1 MKDEKACVYSNAFK
15 GKLAGTDIVAAFF
28 PILVDGEVRG
38 AVCLDLKNDIFSGIS
53 KKQLSFKNLYVDVV
67 NQNQSILY
75 CNEGDS
81 TGKKLKDVLIP
92 TAYENVDSKFK
103 EGKPFSIRFKPH
115 KTEYISYYTPIEIGE
130 NTWWTTVSLSYQEYM
145 KSQYSIRKIFA
156 ACGVLTLIILIC
168 AVKKLLT
175 RSLEPLGVF
184 SDELKKMA
192 QGQMDVAIVY
202 ERGDEIGLMADSL
215 RMMIDNIRKIIENLD
230 YKLKEFSSGNFDIT
244 NDEVELY

>member
-1 MKDEKACVYSNAFK
+1 MYSNAFK

-28 PILVDGEVRG
+28 PILIDGEVRG
-38 AVCLDLKNDIFSGIS
+38 AICLDLKSDIFSGIS
-53 KKQLSFKNLYVDVV
+53 KKHSSFKNLYIDVV
-67 NQNQSILY
+67 NQNQSVLY
-75 CNEGDS
+75 CNDGRN

-92 TAYENVDSKFK
+92 AAYEEVAEKFK
-103 EGKPFSIRFKPH
+103 EGKPFSIRFQPH

-130 NTWWTTVSLSYQEYM
+130 NTWWTTVSLAYYEYM
-145 KSQYSIRKIFA
+145 RSSYSITKIFIA
-156 ACGVLTLIILIC
+156 FIVLTLIILIC

-192 QGQMDVAIVY
+192 HGQMDVAIVY

-215 RMMIDNIRKIIENLD
+215 RMMIDNIRRIIENLD
-230 YKLKEFSSGNFDIT
+230 YKLKEFSNGNFDIT